1 MKHSFSAKQDSSID
15 NEAGHQACSNV
26 SYSLL
31 LYGSRHQPGAMT
43 SFSPTEP
50 PEEMARRLRETD
62 WSTTSLGSRASWPQS
77 LNVAVAMI
85 MASGFPMA
93 IRWGPDLVVIYN
105 DAYRPILGDKH
116 PEAFGR
122 PLREVWWEIYP
133 ELGPLNEAILRGER
147 DAFFAVDHPW
157 TVRRHGAVVE
167 DARFTISYSPIP
179 DETAPHGVGGI
190 LATCIETTDRVRK
203 EEALR
208 VLNDRLEAEIA
219 ERIRERDRIWQ
230 VSEDLLGV
238 SNFEGYFTSVNPAWT
253 RLLGWSEDEI
263 KRMHVS
269 ELRHPDDEAH
279 STAGRRQLAE
289 GASTV
294 RIENRFR
301 HKDGSW
307 RWLSWTL
314 AADNGI
320 IYVIG
325 RHITNEKVAL
335 EALRESERQ
344 FRLFS
349 EAVTDYALVRLD
361 PQGIVAGWNA
371 GAQRIKG
378 YAEHEIVGQPFSSF
392 YTVADRA
399 AGIPEKALATATQS
413 GTCMAEGWRVRKDGS
428 LFFASVVIDAIRDE
442 DGTLIGFAK
451 ITRDITERREAEAKL
466 RRAQE
471 QLAQA
476 QTMEALGQLTGG
488 IAHDFNNMIMVVS
501 GNAHLL
507 KERVGDA
514 RNRRAIEAI
523 ENAAARGETLTR
535 QLLAF
540 SRRQSLN
547 PTVIS
552 LRQRLAAF
560 RDLLASSARGDIEL
574 VIDVGR
580 NVWPVAVD
588 VHELELA
595 LINLVVN
602 ARDAMP
608 DGGMI
613 TIGAKN
619 VHLQAD
625 DTPDRLSGEFV
636 ALTVTDTGCGIAPD
650 ILPKVFEPFFTT
662 KQLDKGTG
670 LGLSQV
676 YGLTR
681 QSGGTVTIA
690 SEVNQGTTVTIY
702 LPHSRRPLSE
712 EPLIDGKPPR
722 GRETVL
728 VVEDNPEVQEVAGL
742 LLDQLGYRVLHADS
756 AAAALELLGSGE
768 RIDLV
773 FTDVVMPGE
782 IDGLDLARRLK
793 EMYPDIAVL
802 LTSGY
807 AKAWH
812 TLEAGMP
819 IVRKP
824 YQLQTLARA
833 IREALDSQPI
843 SP

>member
-1 MKHSFSAKQDSSID
+1 MTTLVPA
-15 NEAGHQACSNV
+15 E
-26 SYSLL
+26 L
-31 LYGSRHQPGAMT
+31 PG
-43 SFSPTEP
+43 
-50 PEEMARRLRETD
+50 EMARRFREMD
-62 WSTTSLGSRASWPQS
+62 WSTTLLGGRKDWPQS
-77 LNVAVAMI
+77 LELATAMI
-85 MASGFPMA
+85 LASGFPMA
-93 IRWGPDLVVIYN
+93 IRWGADLIMIYN

-116 PEAFGR
+116 PATFGR
-122 PLREVWWEIYP
+122 PLREVWWEVWD
-133 ELGPLNEAILRGER
+133 ELGPLSEAILRGER
-147 DAFFAVDHPW
+147 EAFFAVDHRW
-157 TVRRHGAVVE
+157 AIRRRGSAIE
-167 DARFTISYSPIP
+167 DARFSISYSPIP
-179 DETAPHGVGGI
+179 DNTAANGIGGV
-190 LATCIETTDRVRK
+190 LVTCIETTESVRK

-238 SNFEGYFTSVNPAWT
+238 TNFDGYFTSINPAWT

-269 ELRHPDDEAH
+269 ELRHPDDATH
-279 STAGRRQLAE
+279 SMAGRRRLAA
-289 GASTV
+289 GTTTV
-294 RIENRFR
+294 RMENRFR

-307 RWLSWTL
+307 RWIYWTMTV
-314 AADNGI
+314 ANGA

-325 RHITNEKVAL
+325 RHTTTEKMAL

-344 FRLFS
+344 FRLFT
-349 EAVTDYALVRLD
+349 EAVTDYALIRLD
-361 PQGIVAGWNA
+361 AEGRVAGWNA

-378 YAEHEIVGQPFSSF
+378 YAEHEIVGRHFSTF
-392 YTVADRA
+392 YTAEDCA
-399 AGIPEKALATATQS
+399 AGLPGQALASAVAS
-413 GTCMAEGWRVRKDGS
+413 GTCNLEGWRVRKGGS
-428 LFFASVVIDAIRDE
+428 LFFASVVIHAIRDE
-442 DGTLIGFAK
+442 NGTLIGFAN

-471 QLAQA
+471 QLAQT

-501 GNAHLL
+501 GNAHIL
-507 KERVGDA
+507 KERVGDP
-514 RNRRAIEAI
+514 RNLRAIEAI

-608 DGGMI
+608 DGGVI
-613 TIGAKN
+613 TIGARN
-619 VHLQAD
+619 AHLRFD
-625 DTPDRLSGEFV
+625 DTPDHLEGEFV
-636 ALTVTDTGCGIAPD
+636 ALTVADSGCGIEPE

-662 KQLDKGTG
+662 KQPDKGTG

-690 SEVNQGTTVTIY
+690 SRFGEGTVVTIY
-702 LPHSRRPLSE
+702 LPRSQRPLSG
-712 EPLIDGKPPR
+712 EPVADGAPPR

-728 VVEDNPEVQEVAGL
+728 VVEDNLEVQEVASL
-742 LLDQLGYRVLHADS
+742 LLDQLGYRVLVSTS
-756 AAAALELLGSGE
+756 AVTALETLASGE
-768 RIDLV
+768 TVDLV
-773 FTDVVMPGE
+773 LTDVVMPGE
-782 IDGLDLARRLK
+782 LDGLALVARIREL
-793 EMYPDIAVL
+793 YPDIAVL

-812 TLEAGMP
+812 TLEAGLP

-833 IREALDSQPI
+833 VREALGTQATASGAA
-843 SP
+843 S

>member
-1 MKHSFSAKQDSSID
+1 M
-15 NEAGHQACSNV
+15 
-26 SYSLL
+26 
-31 LYGSRHQPGAMT
+31 
-43 SFSPTEP
+43 
-50 PEEMARRLRETD
+50 
-62 WSTTSLGSRASWPQS
+62 
-77 LNVAVAMI
+77 
-85 MASGFPMA
+85 
-93 IRWGPDLVVIYN
+93 
-105 DAYRPILGDKH
+105 
-116 PEAFGR
+116 
-122 PLREVWWEIYP
+122 
-133 ELGPLNEAILRGER
+133 
-147 DAFFAVDHPW
+147 
-157 TVRRHGAVVE
+157 
-167 DARFTISYSPIP
+167 
-179 DETAPHGVGGI
+179 
-190 LATCIETTDRVRK
+190 
-203 EEALR
+203 
-208 VLNDRLEAEIA
+208 
-219 ERIRERDRIWQ
+219 
-230 VSEDLLGV
+230 
-238 SNFEGYFTSVNPAWT
+238 
-253 RLLGWSEDEI
+253 
-263 KRMHVS
+263 
-269 ELRHPDDEAH
+269 
-279 STAGRRQLAE
+279 
-289 GASTV
+289 
-294 RIENRFR
+294 
-301 HKDGSW
+301 
-307 RWLSWTL
+307 
-314 AADNGI
+314 
-320 IYVIG
+320 
-325 RHITNEKVAL
+325 
-335 EALRESERQ
+335 
-344 FRLFS
+344 
-349 EAVTDYALVRLD
+349 
-361 PQGIVAGWNA
+361 AGWNA
-371 GAQRIKG
+371 GAARIKG
-378 YAEHEIVGQPFSSF
+378 YAEHEIVGRHFSTF

-399 AGIPEKALATATQS
+399 AGLPERALATAAAT
-413 GTCMAEGWRVRKDGS
+413 GTSTAEGWRVRKDGS

-442 DGTLIGFAK
+442 EGKLIGFAK

-501 GNAHLL
+501 GNAQLL
-507 KERVGDA
+507 KERVHDQ
-514 RNRRAIEAI
+514 RNLRAIEAI

-574 VIDVGR
+574 VFDVGR

-619 VHLQAD
+619 VHLQPE
-625 DTPDRLSGEFV
+625 DTPDRLSGDFV
-636 ALTVTDTGCGIAPD
+636 ALTVADTGCGIAPD

-676 YGLTR
+676 YGLTH

-690 SEVNQGTTVTIY
+690 SRLGEGTTVTIY
-702 LPHSRRPLSE
+702 LPRSTRPLSQ
-712 EPLIDGKPPR
+712 EPIAHGTPPR
-722 GRETVL
+722 GCETVL

-742 LLDQLGYRVLHADS
+742 LLDQLGYRVLHAPS
-756 AAAALELLGSGE
+756 GVAALELLASGE
-768 RIDLV
+768 AIDLV

-782 IDGLDLARRLK
+782 LDGLVLARRIK
-793 EMYPDIAVL
+793 EIYPDVAVL

-812 TLEAGMP
+812 TLEAGLP

-824 YQLQTLARA
+824 YQLPSLARA
-833 IREALDSQPI
+833 VREALGSQPAPLV
-843 SP
+843 S

>member
-1 MKHSFSAKQDSSID
+1 MTISAPA
-15 NEAGHQACSNV
+15 ET
-26 SYSLL
+26 
-31 LYGSRHQPGAMT
+31 PG
-43 SFSPTEP
+43 
-50 PEEMARRLRETD
+50 EMARRLREMD
-62 WSTTSLGSRASWPQS
+62 WSKTPLGNRESWPRS
-77 LNVAVAMI
+77 LQLAVGMI
-85 MASGFPMA
+85 LASGFPMA
-93 IRWGPDLVVIYN
+93 IRWGPELVLIYN

-116 PEAFGR
+116 PAALGR
-122 PLREVWWEIYP
+122 PLREVWWEIYC
-133 ELGPLNEAILRGER
+133 ELGPLNEEILRGER
-147 DAFFAVDHPW
+147 EAFFAVDHPW
-157 TVRRHGAVVE
+157 SVRRRGSTVE

-179 DETAPHGVGGI
+179 DESAPNGIGGV
-190 LATCIETTDRVRK
+190 LTTCIETTERVRK

-238 SNFEGYFTSVNPAWT
+238 TNFEGYFTSVNPAWT
-253 RLLGWSEDEI
+253 RLLGWTEDEI
-263 KRMHVS
+263 KQMHVS
-269 ELRHPDDEAH
+269 ELRHPDDAPH
-279 STAGRRQLAE
+279 SIAGRRQLAQ
-289 GASTV
+289 GVPTV
-294 RIENRFR
+294 RMENRFR

-307 RWLSWTL
+307 RWIYWTMT
-314 AADNGI
+314 AENGL

-325 RHITNEKVAL
+325 RHVTTEKLAT

-361 PQGIVAGWNA
+361 PQGIVAGWNT
-371 GAQRIKG
+371 GAARIKG
-378 YAEHEIVGQPFSSF
+378 YAEHEIVGQHFSTF

-399 AGIPEKALATATQS
+399 AGLPERVLATAAAT
-413 GTCMAEGWRVRKDGS
+413 GTSTAESWRVRKDGS

-442 DGTLIGFAK
+442 EGKLIGFAK

-466 RRAQE
+466 QRAQE

-501 GNAHLL
+501 GNAQLL
-507 KERVGDA
+507 KERVHDQ
-514 RNRRAIEAI
+514 RNLRAIEAI

-552 LRQRLAAF
+552 LRRRLATF

-574 VIDVGR
+574 VFDVGR

-613 TIGAKN
+613 TISAKN
-619 VHLQAD
+619 VHLQPE
-625 DTPDRLSGEFV
+625 DTPDRLSGDFV
-636 ALTVTDTGCGIAPD
+636 ALSVTDTGCGIAPD

-690 SEVNQGTTVTIY
+690 SRLGEGTTVTIY
-702 LPHSRRPLSE
+702 LPHSTRPLSQ
-712 EPLIDGKPPR
+712 EPIAHGTPPR

-742 LLDQLGYRVLHADS
+742 LLDQLGYRVLHAPS
-756 AAAALELLGSGE
+756 GAAALELLASGE
-768 RIDLV
+768 AIDLV

-782 IDGLDLARRLK
+782 LDGLVLARRIK

-812 TLEAGMP
+812 TLEAGLP
-819 IVRKP
+819 IIRKP
-824 YQLQTLARA
+824 YQLPSLARA
-833 IREALDSQPI
+833 VREALDSQPT
-843 SP
+843 PLAT